1 MSIGLRAQYDLASP
15 INNRLCESD
24 TSITFL
30 GSKGI
35 INGVLSSN
43 FVENTCEDGMTHC
56 FESYSDDLTD
66 ITASCQ
72 TPNTEQKLLD
82 VCKVGCQNHTD
93 LQVTV
98 CCCDT
103 DLCNL
108 PDSEKPTT
116 APGADFQRMR
126 HKFGA
131 LESPKLL

>member
-1 MSIGLRAQYDLASP
+1 
-15 INNRLCESD
+15 
-24 TSITFL
+24 
-30 GSKGI
+30 
-35 INGVLSSN
+35 
-43 FVENTCEDGMTHC
+43 MTHC
-56 FESYSDDLTD
+56 FESYSDDLTE

-108 PDSEKPTT
+108 PDSEKPTA
-116 APGADFQRMR
+116 APAADFQRMR
-126 HKFGA
+126 YKFGA
-131 LESPKLL
+131 LKLAEPL

>member
-1 MSIGLRAQYDLASP
+1 MYHTGVFHVLLLTVVVSEALICYV
-15 INNRLCESD
+15 
-24 TSITFL
+24 

-108 PDSEKPTT
+108 PDSEKSTT